1 MQIISTSLRIS
12 RLEELFDVLNA
23 NAIIKTCRQSLSYIY
38 NVNIWHYYNCLSN
51 CIVKIMYNYF
61 ILLCLF

>member
-1 MQIISTSLRIS
+1 MKSNAATCTNTLYVGIMQIISTSLRIS

-38 NVNIWHYYNCLSN
+38 NVNI
-51 CIVKIMYNYF
+51 
-61 ILLCLF
+61 